1 MGPVRGEEPSR
12 PLVELIRF
20 AHDILI
26 AAVALLPMGAG
37 ANPPYTGPMLPPRT
51 LVPLIVA
58 CALFM
63 ENLDSTVLSTSLPA
77 IATDLNSDPIHL
89 KLALTSYLLS
99 LAVFIPAS
107 GWMADRFGARL
118 VFRLAICV
126 FLLGSV
132 LSGLSQSI
140 EHIVIAR
147 VVQGMGG
154 AMMVPVGRL
163 VVLRSVPKNE
173 MVGSLAWLTMPAL
186 IGPVLGPPL
195 GGFIT
200 TYFHW
205 RWIFWI
211 NIPIGALGL
220 LLATLY
226 IPNFKGEQA
235 AKFDS
240 VGFILSG
247 IGLASV
253 VTGATA
259 IGLDVLPL
267 TGTLAILTCGVAA
280 LIGYV
285 IHARRTRQP
294 ILDLRL
300 LRIPTFRAS
309 VIGGS
314 LFRIGI
320 GAQPFL
326 LPLLFQIGFGLTAF
340 QSGMLTFVAA
350 VGAFTMKASAAP
362 ILRLLGFRRVLLFN
376 AVLSACFVVMP
387 GWFTP
392 DTPHAA
398 ILAILLLGGFF
409 RSLQFT
415 SINALGYSD
424 VDQRR
429 MSRATSF
436 ISVAQQVAL
445 SVGVSIGALT
455 LEAAMRARGGTELLA
470 TDFRWAFA
478 AVGAVS
484 ALSFV
489 SFLRLRPDA
498 GAEVSGHRSK
508 KLVAPDPVSNM
519 QDRA

>member
-1 MGPVRGEEPSR
+1 
-12 PLVELIRF
+12 
-20 AHDILI
+20 
-26 AAVALLPMGAG
+26 
-37 ANPPYTGPMLPPRT
+37 MLPQRA
-51 LVPLIVA
+51 LVPLIIA
-58 CALFM
+58 AALFM
-63 ENLDSTVLSTSLPA
+63 ENLDSTVLATSLPA
-77 IATDLNSDPIHL
+77 IAKDIGSDPISL

-118 VFRLAICV
+118 IFRVAIGVFM
-126 FLLGSV
+126 LGSV
-132 LSGLSQSI
+132 LSGLSQNI
-140 EHIVIAR
+140 EQIIMAR

-163 VVLRSVPKNE
+163 VILRTVPKAE

-186 IGPVLGPPL
+186 IGPVIGPPL

-211 NIPIGALGL
+211 NIPIGVLGL
-220 LLATLY
+220 ILATLY
-226 IPNFKGEQA
+226 IPDIRGEKGV
-235 AKFDS
+235 KFDAI
-240 VGFILSG
+240 GFVLSG
-247 IGLASV
+247 LGLASV

-267 TGTLAILTCGVAA
+267 SATLAILAGGILLMVA
-280 LIGYV
+280 YV
-285 IHARRTRQP
+285 LHAGRTKVP

-309 VIGGS
+309 VVGGS

-326 LPLLFQIGFGLTAF
+326 LPLLFQVGFGLDAF

-350 VGAFTMKASAAP
+350 IGAITMKASAAP
-362 ILRLLGFRRVLLFN
+362 ILRWFGFRTVLLVN
-376 AVLSACFVVMP
+376 AVISACFVFMP
-387 GWFTP
+387 AWFEP
-392 DTPHAA
+392 DTPHGI
-398 ILAILLLGGFF
+398 ILAVLLMGGFF

-415 SINALGYSD
+415 SVNALGYSD
-424 VDQRR
+424 IDQKR

-455 LEAAMRARGGTELLA
+455 LEAAMRGRGGTELA
-470 TDFRWAFA
+470 VEDFTYAFLI
-478 AVGAVS
+478 VGIVS

-489 SFLRLRPDA
+489 SFLRLPANA
-498 GAEVSGHRSK
+498 GAEVSRHNSK
-508 KLVAPDPVSNM
+508 KRVAPDPVTNM
-519 QDRA
+519 QDRS

>member
-1 MGPVRGEEPSR
+1 
-12 PLVELIRF
+12 
-20 AHDILI
+20 
-26 AAVALLPMGAG
+26 
-37 ANPPYTGPMLPPRT
+37 MLPSRT

-63 ENLDSTVLSTSLPA
+63 ENLDSTVLATSLPA
-77 IATDLNSDPIHL
+77 IAKDLNSDPIHL

-107 GWMADRFGARL
+107 GWVADRFGARII
-118 VFRLAICV
+118 FRLAICV
-126 FLLGSV
+126 FMLGSI
-132 LSGLSQSI
+132 LCGLSQSI
-140 EHIVIAR
+140 EHLVLAR

-163 VVLRSVPKNE
+163 VVLRSVPKAE

-186 IGPVLGPPL
+186 IGPVVGPPL

-200 TYFHW
+200 TYYHW

-211 NIPIGALGL
+211 NIPIGVLGL
-220 LLATLY
+220 ILATMY
-226 IPNFKGEQA
+226 IPDFKGEQKS
-235 AKFDS
+235 KFDS

-247 IGLASV
+247 LGLASL

-267 TGTLAILTCGVAA
+267 SATLAILGCGVAA
-280 LIGYV
+280 CVGYV
-285 IHARRTRQP
+285 IHARRTRLP
-294 ILDLRL
+294 IIDLRL

-314 LFRIGI
+314 LFRVGV

-326 LPLLFQIGFGLTAF
+326 LPLLFQVGFGLTAF
-340 QSGMLTFVAA
+340 QSGLLTFVAA

-362 ILRLLGFRRVLLFN
+362 ILRRFGFRQVLVLN
-376 AVLSACFVVMP
+376 AILSAALVVVP
-387 GWFTP
+387 GWFEP
-392 DTPHAA
+392 GTPHAV
-398 ILAILLLGGFF
+398 ILALLLLGGFF

-415 SINALGYSD
+415 SVNALGYSD

-445 SVGVSIGALT
+445 SIGVAIGALT
-455 LEAAMRARGGTELLA
+455 LEAAMKARGGTELIA
-470 TDFRWAFA
+470 ADFRWAFA
-478 AVGAVS
+478 LVGVVS
-484 ALSFV
+484 ALSFIA
-489 SFLRLRPDA
+489 FLRLKPNA
-498 GAEVSGHRSK
+498 GAEVSGHK
-508 KLVAPDPVSNM
+508 FVAPDPVSNM
-519 QDRA
+519 QDRG